1 MIKHIHDKLE
11 SNSCL
16 QWEINWINSNP
27 MRYQSRSQMNQ
38 VINNIEQRYYLREVE
53 GYVKLLEDKLKKLEE
68 K

>member
-1 MIKHIHDKLE
+1 MIKHLHDKLK
-11 SNSCL
+11 SNPCL

-27 MRYQSRSQMNQ
+27 MRYKSRSHMNQ
-38 VINNIEQRYYLREVE
+38 AINSIKQRYYLREVE